1 MINRAGTEGVIYK
14 PDYHT
19 AMQKAKAVLEEVE
32 AVGRDIVYLDNNTF
46 SPEPDEYVTIN
57 GKNFKP
63 EHMPDADVNEGAVW
77 IGTGKGEILYLNG
90 RECTGTDG
98 ALRFDKD
105 SREITSM
112 NVRATVTDED
122 NKETKR
128 VWDKQVSDSIERYTI
143 KDSLS
148 NEESVV
154 ELDTKTGTIRY
165 SFSDLNTEN

>member
-1 MINRAGTEGVIYK
+1 MINRTATEGVIYK
-14 PDYHT
+14 PDYPA
-19 AMQKAKAVLEEVE
+19 AMKKAKAVLEEVE
-32 AVGRDIVYLDNNTF
+32 AVGRDIVYLDNNKF
-46 SPEPDEYVTIN
+46 SPEPEEYVTIN
-57 GKNFKP
+57 GKVFKP
-63 EHMPDADVNEGAVW
+63 EHVLDADGEEGSVW
-77 IGTGKGEILYLNG
+77 FGTGKGEILRLNG
-90 RECTGTDG
+90 RECTGADG
-98 ALRFDKD
+98 ALKYEKD

-112 NVRATVTDED
+112 NVRATVADGD

-128 VWDKQVSDSIERYTI
+128 TWDKQVSDSIERYTI